1 MHKVVIKKI
10 NNQVKSF
17 VAKRSAVTAVE
28 FALVGLPFT
37 ILMVG
42 LLELGLAFGA
52 ASLLEGG
59 TSDAARMIRTGQVQ
73 DAGDPE
79 VAFRDALCGHVDALI
94 PCGDIIY
101 EVITLPNQDFT
112 ETPNFPPNYDVDGN
126 LNGGGFD
133 PGAEN
138 DVVLIRSFYRY
149 PFVTL
154 QLGSLMSPNGT
165 NSMPMQTTRVIRNE
179 PYRF

>member
-1 MHKVVIKKI
+1 MVKAITK
-10 NNQVKSF
+10 NNARRFKCDESG
-17 VAKRSAVTAVE
+17 VTAVE

-37 ILMVG
+37 ILIVG

-73 DAGDPE
+73 DSGDPE
-79 VAFRDALCGHVDALI
+79 VTFRDALCGHVDALI
-94 PCGDIIY
+94 ACDDIIY
-101 EVITLPNQDFT
+101 EVITLPNQEFT
-112 ETPNFPPNYDVDGN
+112 EAPNFPPSYDVDGN

-154 QLGSLMSPNGT
+154 QLGTLMSPDGT